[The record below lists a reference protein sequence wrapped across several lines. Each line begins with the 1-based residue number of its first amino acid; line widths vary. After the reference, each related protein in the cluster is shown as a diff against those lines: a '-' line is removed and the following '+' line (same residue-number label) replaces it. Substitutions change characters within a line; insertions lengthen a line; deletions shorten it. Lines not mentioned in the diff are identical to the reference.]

1 MQNVALI
8 VAICIVAIS
17 CPVSAVPVR
26 TDAQQRGGAQTRADE
41 GGLNPY
47 LPPAAP
53 PAALEGV
60 GSWQRGPRVHES
72 EPVQFRVG
80 LKQSGLEHLEAT
92 VLAVSDPSSQE
103 YGRHLSL
110 AQVRGGP
117 GAGAASCWTNAADG
131 ARCKNSSP
139 PRGKRSRR

>member
-1 MQNVALI
+1 MQNVAQF
-8 VAICIVAIS
+8 ICIVAIS

-53 PAALEGV
+53 PAAMEGV
-60 GSWQRGPRVHES
+60 GSWRRGPRVHES